1 MTNNAPTYQVVYS
14 NGRKLKDIVKNSE
27 DGLFYFW
34 DEAGIP
40 NGPFDSS
47 KEANKALKS
56 YVKEFLL
63 EEVE

>member
-1 MTNNAPTYQVVYS
+1 MTNYQVVYS
-14 NGRKLKDIVKNSE
+14 GGKKLKDIVKNSE

-34 DEAGIP
+34 DEAGIA

-47 KEANKALKS
+47 KEARKALNA
-56 YVKEFLL
+56 YVKEILM